1 MIRITI
7 SAEAYTAMAA
17 TLPGNVGIE
26 RQRAQNS
33 DVYIWLDPG
42 IVNRLKVTVRPAR
55 ELQRRDHPRCD
66 DWRRASSG
74 RQQGTRQVAHDWRV
88 SP

>member
-7 SAEAYTAMAA
+7 SAEAYTAIAA

-88 SP
+88 SL

>member
-7 SAEAYTAMAA
+7 SAEAYTAIAA

-26 RQRAQNS
+26 WQRAQNS

-55 ELQRRDHPRCD
+55 ELQRRDHPHCE
-66 DWRRASSG
+66 DWRRTSSG
-74 RQQGTRQVAHDWRV
+74 RQQGARQVAHDWRV

>member
-7 SAEAYTAMAA
+7 SAEAYTAIAA

-55 ELQRRDHPRCD
+55 EL
-66 DWRRASSG
+66 
-74 RQQGTRQVAHDWRV
+74 
-88 SP
+88 